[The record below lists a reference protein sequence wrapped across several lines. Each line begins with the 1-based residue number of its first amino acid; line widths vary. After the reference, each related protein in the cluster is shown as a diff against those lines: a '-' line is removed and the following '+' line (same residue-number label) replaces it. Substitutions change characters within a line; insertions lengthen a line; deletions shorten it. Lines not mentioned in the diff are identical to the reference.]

1 MGRFWKN
8 DDEVYA
14 WGDTV
19 AARLAGLANKE
30 GIAYG
35 AEAGAAMRT
44 MLHENARDFLSLD
57 PQKILDEWDR
67 MAKASQDVCVDVS
80 EVVTVELGAAKD
92 WLAGWHGAGADAF
105 KEQVDNIR
113 AFTGTQYVAMAETVR
128 SLAGMLRVAVQSR
141 EDFAALAQAVM
152 EQVDKVF
159 KDEQEKNT
167 EFVLKV
173 GNGVV
178 KTVIGALGDPKKALF
193 AVAENV
199 MDIGLETVTRT
210 MDGGKLG
217 DIVTSY
223 VRERDRLLHGYE
235 SELNEAA
242 AVLERAQELYLG
254 RSPEILKSLPVTVDV
269 HSPDFRYEVFM
280 SKDRDPAGFEAS
292 VERERQKYVAEQQP
306 RLVNPD
312 SPIQQRLGG
321 GR

>member
-67 MAKASQDVCVDVS
+67 MAKASKDVCVDIS

-92 WLAGWHGAGADAF
+92 HLAGWHGEGADLF
-105 KEQVDNIR
+105 KRQVDNIR
-113 AFTGTQYVAMAETVR
+113 AFTGSQYEAMVETVR
-128 SLAGMLRVAVQSR
+128 ALAGMLRVAVQSR
-141 EDFAALAQAVM
+141 EDFATLAQAVM
-152 EQVDKVF
+152 HQVDKVF
-159 KDEQEKNT
+159 EDEQEKNT

-178 KTVIGALGDPKKALF
+178 KTVIGVLSDPKKALF
-193 AVAENV
+193 AVAENI
-199 MDIGLETVTRT
+199 MDIGLETVTRA

-223 VRERDRLLHGYE
+223 VRERDHLLRGYE
-235 SELNEAA
+235 SELNEVAGL
-242 AVLERAQELYLG
+242 LERTQAEYQSRTPL
-254 RSPEILKSLPVTVDV
+254 ILIPLPVTINVRG
-269 HSPDFRYEVFM
+269 PDFRYEAFM
-280 SKDRDPAGFEAS
+280 SKDRDPAGFGAE